1 MSSVSSCDSS
11 VLTWKPSMA
20 ADDGALA
27 REHDVRRAADAV
39 GQRVLA
45 AVQVVDLGLGV
56 VRRRRVGQRAVLGV
70 GVLGL
75 PALVHEQRHV
85 AAVVDDEVRAVALG
99 VGVRP
104 GDGVHRALPVLLER
118 LALPGEDGR
127 GPVARDGG
135 RGVVLRRED
144 VARAPADVAAELL
157 ERLDEHGRLD
167 RHVERARDARALERL
182 RGAVL

>member
-1 MSSVSSCDSS
+1 MYARRRLLGDALHARRDLVPL
-11 VLTWKPSMA
+11 VGLLRQRA
-20 ADDGALA
+20 LDD
-27 REHDVRRAADAV
+27 RED
-39 GQRVLA
+39 
-45 AVQVVDLGLGV
+45 DLELGV

-75 PALVHEQRHV
+75 PALVDEQRHV
-85 AAVVDDEVRAVALG
+85 AAVVHNQVRAVALG

-157 ERLDEHGRLD
+157 ERLDARL
-167 RHVERARDARALERL
+167 RARNVAGAARVSTPAIASAQAG
-182 RGAVL
+182 RG